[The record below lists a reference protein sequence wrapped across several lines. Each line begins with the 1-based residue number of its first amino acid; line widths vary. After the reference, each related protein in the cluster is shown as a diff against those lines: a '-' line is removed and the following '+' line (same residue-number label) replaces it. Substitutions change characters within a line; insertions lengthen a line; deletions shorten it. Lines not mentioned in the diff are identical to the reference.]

1 MMMSA
6 KELQYVQDSLSHEM
20 FLIKQCRE
28 TAEKL
33 HNTELANMV
42 RQMEQKHTAMFNRLY
57 GLI

>member
-28 TAEKL
+28 SAAKL
-33 HNTELANMV
+33 HDSSLADMV

-57 GLI
+57 NLI

>member
-1 MMMSA
+1 MMSA

-20 FLIKQCRE
+20 FLIKQCRQ

-33 HNTELANMV
+33 HDDQLIQLV
-42 RQMEQKHTAMFNRLY
+42 RQMEQKHTAAFNRLY